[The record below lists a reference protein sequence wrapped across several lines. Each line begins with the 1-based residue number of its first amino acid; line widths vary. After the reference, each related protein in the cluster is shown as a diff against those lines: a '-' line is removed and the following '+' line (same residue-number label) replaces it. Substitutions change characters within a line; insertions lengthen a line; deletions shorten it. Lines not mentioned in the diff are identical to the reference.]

1 MAPPLWGGWVGI
13 VVVRGILKW
22 YAAIFVFSPKTI
34 PFMNYLYIALLSVF
48 IVSCSNTDK
57 QEADL
62 ILTNA
67 TIYTVDSAF
76 SKAEAFAV
84 KDGKFIAVGT
94 SKEINT
100 KYTADQN
107 IDGKGKIIYPG
118 FIDAHCHFYRFGTN
132 LQSVDLVGTRSYD
145 EVLKRVTAFQKE
157 KPADFIY
164 GRGWDQND
172 WEDKN
177 FPTKRELDSIFPD
190 IPVVLQRVDGHA
202 YLVNQKALDLAKVD
216 EKTKVDGGEI
226 VKVNNEITGV
236 LIDNPMDS
244 INAIMPKMSRNQQ
257 IKALQEAEKYCFNYG
272 LTTVDDAGI
281 SRETIELIDSLQQ
294 AGALKM
300 RIYAMVSNT
309 AADRD
314 YYLNKGILKTDK
326 LNVRSI
332 KVYGDGALGSRGAAL
347 REPYSDRDGHYGA
360 MITPVD
366 SIYALAKK
374 IAETDFQMNTHAIG
388 DSANT
393 VVLKAYTEALSDK
406 TDARWRVEHAQ
417 VISPEDFDYFD
428 DNIIP
433 SVQPTHATSDM
444 YWAEDRLGA
453 RRMEG
458 AYAYKQ
464 LLDESGTIA
473 LGTDFPVE
481 QVNPFYTFYAA
492 VARKDLERF
501 PEGGFQPKD
510 KLSREEALRGM
521 TIWAAHANFEE
532 EEKGSI
538 EAGKFADFIIMDNDL
553 MTITEDKL
561 PDLKVSETYL
571 GGEKVK

>member
-1 MAPPLWGGWVGI
+1 
-13 VVVRGILKW
+13 
-22 YAAIFVFSPKTI
+22 
-34 PFMNYLYIALLSVF
+34 MNYLYIALLSVF

-393 VVLKAYTEALSDK
+393 VVLKAYAEALSDK